1 MIQVTRGRLV
11 ECNGV
16 RVVTVNWLLQSAHS
30 CSPGREV
37 RPSARNRQTW
47 NEPQNGQKG
56 PLGQIS
62 VSRKPRAV
70 SGSQKPAAT
79 SRTLGMSHKASS
91 GLRFIV
97 IPPSVAPDGRVA
109 GAYAGCG
116 LSSIYMLMLATRDE
130 SPWKSIKSAKPLI
143 LIILIKLPVNW
154 R

>member
-1 MIQVTRGRLV
+1 MIQMTSGRLV
-11 ECNGV
+11 ECSGV
-16 RVVTVNWLLQSAHS
+16 RVVTVNWLLQAAHS
-30 CSPGREV
+30 CSPGREL

-79 SRTLGMSHKASS
+79 SRTLGMSHKASI

-97 IPPSVAPDGRVA
+97 MPPSAAPDGRVA
-109 GAYAGCG
+109 GAYVGCS
-116 LSSIYMLMLATRDE
+116 LSSTYMLRLAIRDKVHHN
-130 SPWKSIKSAKPLI
+130 SISSGKSLI
-143 LIILIKLPVNW
+143 LLNVIKLPVYC
-154 R
+154 

>member
-79 SRTLGMSHKASS
+79 SRMLGMSHKTSI

-97 IPPSVAPDGRVA
+97 VPPQYHPRRTGRWSVRRLWPVIHLYVDA
-109 GAYAGCG
+109 
-116 LSSIYMLMLATRDE
+116 RD
-130 SPWKSIKSAKPLI
+130 K
-143 LIILIKLPVNW
+143 